1 MTLRKLLLAVA
12 WSGLASGALAHGPE
26 THAAPPAP
34 ALTDQV
40 TALPWKLGGAF
51 ELVDHTGK
59 THTQID
65 PLGRMQLVFFGYANC
80 PGICSA
86 ALPMMADTAELLER
100 RGVSVSPVLIT
111 IDPVLDT
118 VETMGPALAKISTDL
133 IGLTGD
139 RDALSAAYDAFQI
152 NFEKIM
158 DDPEYGPIY
167 AHSSHIFLLDQ
178 TGEVLT
184 LLPPV
189 LPPEQVADIVMKYA
203 GS

>member
-1 MTLRKLLLAVA
+1 MRLRNLLLAVA
-12 WSGLASGALAHGPE
+12 CSGLASGALAHGTE
-26 THAAPPAP
+26 THAAPPALAP
-34 ALTDQV
+34 SDQV

-51 ELVDHTGK
+51 ELVDQTGAPR
-59 THTQID
+59 TQTD
-65 PLGRMQLVFFGYANC
+65 PDGRMQLVFFGYANC

-100 RGVSVSPVLIT
+100 RGITVSPVLIT

-133 IGLTGD
+133 VGLTGD
-139 RDALSAAYDAFQI
+139 REALREAYDAFQI
-152 NFEKIM
+152 DFEKIM

-178 TGEVLT
+178 AGKVLT